1 MILDFFKGM
10 QREQFD
16 DARKTLII
24 YDNNKDFADKTEE
37 LTKVVE
43 EITTILTNPEPYSDI
58 HNLPMLRHDL
68 IDILGKMYDVK
79 SEPIVKMIESTI
91 TYIENEVK
99 TAGVDETF
107 GDSYIKICK
116 EVINTLEHSNE
127 LKDIF
132 AQQTRIDQLKD
143 RFINALEY
151 EKSKAKVVEETGEE
165 PTEEKVVVQRKVVR
179 TDILMNRSYEINSK
193 EDIDKYIEELKAKL
207 LKELE
212 ENNNLTIR

>member
-1 MILDFFKGM
+1 MKLLEIVIL
-10 QREQFD
+10 
-16 DARKTLII
+16 
-24 YDNNKDFADKTEE
+24 
-37 LTKVVE
+37 
-43 EITTILTNPEPYSDI
+43 
-58 HNLPMLRHDL
+58 
-68 IDILGKMYDVK
+68 
-79 SEPIVKMIESTI
+79 
-91 TYIENEVK
+91 
-99 TAGVDETF
+99 
-107 GDSYIKICK
+107 